1 MVPSEQISGRR
12 GMVHSTASASRGTF
26 FQDELFLGFH
36 VLVFCAW
43 VHVGPVTQLFSVAS
57 AAWK

>member
-1 MVPSEQISGRR
+1 
-12 GMVHSTASASRGTF
+12 MVHSTASASRGTF

-57 AAWK
+57 VAWK